1 MRRRALRT
9 HEINAEIRTKKTPES
24 VSGEFKGDCMPI
36 NRRGLIAGGAAAALM
51 GLRPASAQADYIA
64 ELYTKAKL
72 EGELTWYIVYWPSA
86 RAETHA
92 ALFTKAFPGV
102 KVNVVRA
109 TAQVAYQR
117 LSQDI
122 QAGAANCD
130 VFASTDMGQY
140 VALKDRGLLM
150 PYKMRASDT
159 VDPRFLNVD
168 PDDAYQIVNATVVGV
183 GYNTNKVKADQV
195 PKSWKDFINPKWKGQ
210 LVVGHPGFSGFVG
223 TWVVQMNKLYGWDY
237 FEQLAELRPHV
248 GRSIIDTVTILNS
261 GERSIGASPT
271 ALVLTNAA
279 QGNPLGAAY
288 PEEGSVLM
296 ISGATIMKNTKH
308 PNAAKLFMEFLYSQE
323 TGNED
328 IEEYGIPLRRDV
340 ALPPGRP
347 KLEDLKTIRPTIAEI
362 IKGIP
367 ELTEKWRDTFGV

>member
-1 MRRRALRT
+1 
-9 HEINAEIRTKKTPES
+9 
-24 VSGEFKGDCMPI
+24 MPI
-36 NRRGLIAGGAAAALM
+36 NRRNFVAGTAAATLM
-51 GLRPASAQADYIA
+51 GLRPGSAQSDYIS
-64 ELYTKAKL
+64 ELYAKAKQ
-72 EGELTWYIVYWPSA
+72 EGEVTWYIVYWPSA

-92 ALFTKAFPGV
+92 ALFTKTFPGV

-140 VALKDRGLLM
+140 VALKSRGLLM
-150 PYKMRASDT
+150 PYKMKAADQIDS
-159 VDPRFLNVD
+159 RFLNVD
-168 PDDAYQIVNATVVGV
+168 PDDAYQIVNATTVGF
-183 GYNTNKVKADQV
+183 GYNTNKVKAGDL
-195 PKSWKDFINPKWKGQ
+195 PKTWKDFIDPKWKNQ

-223 TWVVQMNKLYGWDY
+223 TWVVQMNKLYGWEY
-237 FEQLAELRPHV
+237 FEQLAKLQPHV

-261 GERSIGASPT
+261 GERSLGASPT
-271 ALVLTNAA
+271 ALVQMTAK
-279 QGNPLGAAY
+279 QGNPVAAAY
-288 PEEGSVLM
+288 PDDGSVLM
-296 ISGATIMKNTKH
+296 ISGSAILNNTKH
-308 PNAAKLFMEFLYSQE
+308 PNAAKLFMEYLYSKATTE
-323 TGNED
+323 ED
-328 IEEYGIPLRRDV
+328 IEEFAVPLRRDAV
-340 ALPPGRP
+340 LPAGYE

>member
-1 MRRRALRT
+1 
-9 HEINAEIRTKKTPES
+9 
-24 VSGEFKGDCMPI
+24 MPI
-36 NRRGLIAGGAAAALM
+36 NRRDLLAGGATAALM
-51 GLRPASAQADYIA
+51 GLRPATAQADYIA
-64 ELYTKAKL
+64 ELYAKARL
-72 EGELTWYIVYWPSA
+72 EGELTWYIVYWPST

-140 VALKDRGLLM
+140 VSLKQRGLLL
-150 PYKMRASDT
+150 PYKMHASDAI
-159 VDPRFLNVD
+159 DPRFLNID
-168 PDDAYQIVNATVVGV
+168 PDDAYQVVNATTVGF
-183 GYNTNKVKADQV
+183 GYNTNKVKAEQV
-195 PKSWKDFINPKWKGQ
+195 PKTWKDFINPKWKGQ

-237 FEQLAELRPHV
+237 FEQLAELKPHV

-271 ALVLTNAA
+271 GLVLYNVA
-279 QGNPLGAAY
+279 QGNPLAAAY
-288 PEEGSVLM
+288 PDEGSVLM
-296 ISGATIMKNTKH
+296 ISGSAILKNTRH

-323 TGNED
+323 TARED
-328 IEEYGIPLRRDV
+328 VEEFGVPVRRDAV
-340 ALPPGRP
+340 LPANAI
-347 KLEDLKTIRPTIAEI
+347 KLADLKTIRPTIAEI

>member
-1 MRRRALRT
+1 
-9 HEINAEIRTKKTPES
+9 
-24 VSGEFKGDCMPI
+24 MPI
-36 NRRGLIAGGAAAALM
+36 NRRSLIAGSAAAALM

-64 ELYTKAKL
+64 ELYAQAKL

-92 ALFTKAFPGV
+92 TLFTKAFPGV

-109 TAQVAYQR
+109 TAQVVYQR

-122 QAGAANCD
+122 QAGVANCD

-150 PYKMRASDT
+150 PYTMRASDAI
-159 VDPRFLNVD
+159 DPRFLNVD
-168 PDDAYQIVNATVVGV
+168 PDDAYQVVNATTVGF

-195 PKSWKDFINPKWKGQ
+195 PKSWKDFINPKWKNQ

-237 FEQLAELRPHV
+237 FEQLAELKPHV

-271 ALVLTNAA
+271 ALVLWNVA

-288 PEEGSVLM
+288 PAEGSVLM
-296 ISGATIMKNTKH
+296 ISGSAIMKNTKH

-323 TGNED
+323 TAKED
-328 IEEYGIPLRRDV
+328 VEEFGLPVRRDTV
-340 ALPPGRP
+340 LPPDRI
-347 KLEDLKTIRPTIAEI
+347 KLEDLKTIRPTIQEI

-367 ELTEKWRDTFGV
+367 ELTEKWQDTFGV